1 MSHGSAFHMK
11 ARFNIIRRF
20 DSWSFD
26 EETPFEVVDSIT
38 DSDLDREQYE

>member
-1 MSHGSAFHMK
+1 MK

-38 DSDLDREQYE
+38 DSDLDREHELEYQYD